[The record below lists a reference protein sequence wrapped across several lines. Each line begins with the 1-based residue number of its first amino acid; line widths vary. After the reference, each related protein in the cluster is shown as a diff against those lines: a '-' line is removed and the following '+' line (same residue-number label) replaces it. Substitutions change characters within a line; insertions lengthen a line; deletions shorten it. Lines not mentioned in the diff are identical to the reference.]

1 MSDIVFALV
10 ALVALAVAL
19 VAPVLLGMQTT
30 KARPN
35 WPGWLVAAVAA
46 LPTALPP
53 LGFAAWIA
61 ATSDITPCEN
71 PPCESFASLWFD
83 VMLALG
89 GLAFLLG
96 FALGWIGRMIA
107 HHRAASN

>member
-1 MSDIVFALV
+1 MNDIVFAIV
-10 ALVALAVAL
+10 ALVALGVAL
-19 VAPVLLGMQTT
+19 LAPVLLGMQMT

-35 WPGWLVAAVAA
+35 WSGWLVAAVAA
-46 LPTALPP
+46 LPTGLPP

-89 GLAFLLG
+89 GLALLLG
-96 FALGWIGRMIA
+96 FGLGWIGRFIA
-107 HHRAASN
+107 QHREA